1 MRRAMTKN
9 MKNPTEAP
17 TIIPI
22 DSTEICDEEVE
33 LAVAA
38 ADVELEAEE
47 EVEDDEVEDVD
58 KVVVEDGFVPIAGGM
73 IAVALAQFAW
83 QID

>member
-1 MRRAMTKN
+1 MTKN

-22 DSTEICDEEVE
+22 DSTEICDEVE

-58 KVVVEDGFVPIAGGM
+58 KVVVEDGFEPIAGGM